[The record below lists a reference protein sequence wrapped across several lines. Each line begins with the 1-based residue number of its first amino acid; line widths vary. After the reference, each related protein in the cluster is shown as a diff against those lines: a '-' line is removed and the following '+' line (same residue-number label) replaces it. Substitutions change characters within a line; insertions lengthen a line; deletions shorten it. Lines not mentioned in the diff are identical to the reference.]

1 MTTSAITE
9 LLSSIIAMRLEKL
22 TSVKR
27 SEYAHCWIS
36 VGNQLTERDPEA
48 ALLAFDEAIRVDPS
62 AWGAYN
68 NRALIKTEQG
78 RYADAIDDCD
88 IAISAHPERA
98 LLYLSRARAKLELKL
113 YEESITDYS
122 TVIHLAPDWAVAHAQ
137 RGSARY
143 RMGQHDLAI
152 QDLDRAI
159 QLDTQYTEGYL
170 NRGAVREGIGQLEE
184 ACLDYDI
191 AIKLDP
197 CLVQAYYSRGNV
209 KSAMGQLEEAV
220 VDYSN
225 ALSLEPNHVHAYVN
239 RGVAKRSLGH
249 PEEAIRD
256 HDLAIH
262 LMGDD
267 SLAYMNRGNA
277 NSDVGRVKQAIR
289 DYEKAIELEPINA
302 PAYQSLGIEK
312 MKLRQY
318 QSALDDHRRALEL
331 EPENAEYHALVG
343 ICNAELGQES
353 TAIKDLDRAVELD
366 GASANVYCNR
376 GYVRGKLGL
385 HREALDDYGKAI
397 ELEPQTASLYFA
409 RAKVLEALEKTG
421 PASEDKKLG
430 QEIWKSDLDRRML
443 RETCEVFEGGNK
455 AEIIASGLYRV
466 ERIISLFVE
475 LLHDPQEEHRGRVSV
490 FRYKDENVETAM
502 ILKMVQ
508 ALSTLNA
515 RKKLLELGFVTEQG
529 MLFRVYQEII
539 EDILFLASGI
549 ILEEVSSNHEKYL
562 EEFYRDSIDEDGN
575 LVKGNHRWLPRKTIW
590 KHILK
595 RYEKAGSDGMEEQ
608 GNAEGLLIFL
618 QSIHRHVSGYVHT
631 RAHNIMQMY
640 DSEGK
645 LFRMCGKHD
654 GQGEEKT
661 DIEVLE
667 LSLEMLIGCAAC
679 VGKVL
684 GGQTWYD
691 CIWKLRQGVTGDS
704 NL

>member
-1 MTTSAITE
+1 
-9 LLSSIIAMRLEKL
+9 MR
-22 TSVKR
+22 SR
-27 SEYAHCWIS
+27 S
-36 VGNQLTERDPEA
+36 NQ
-48 ALLAFDEAIRVDPS
+48 
-62 AWGAYN
+62 
-68 NRALIKTEQG
+68 
-78 RYADAIDDCD
+78 
-88 IAISAHPERA
+88 
-98 LLYLSRARAKLELKL
+98 
-113 YEESITDYS
+113 
-122 TVIHLAPDWAVAHAQ
+122 
-137 RGSARY
+137 
-143 RMGQHDLAI
+143 
-152 QDLDRAI
+152 
-159 QLDTQYTEGYL
+159 
-170 NRGAVREGIGQLEE
+170 
-184 ACLDYDI
+184 
-191 AIKLDP
+191 
-197 CLVQAYYSRGNV
+197 
-209 KSAMGQLEEAV
+209 
-220 VDYSN
+220 
-225 ALSLEPNHVHAYVN
+225 NHVHAYVN

-267 SLAYMNRGNA
+267 SLAYMSRGNA

-312 MKLRQY
+312 MKLKQY
-318 QSALDDHRRALEL
+318 QSALDDHRRALAL

-353 TAIKDLDRAVELD
+353 TAIRDLDRAVELD

-409 RAKVLEALEKTG
+409 RAKVLEVLEQTG

-430 QEIWKSDLDRRML
+430 QEIWKSDLDSRML

-475 LLHDPQEEHRGRVSV
+475 LLHDPQEEHRGQVSV
-490 FRYKDENVETAM
+490 FRYKDENAETAL

-508 ALSTLNA
+508 ALSTLHS
-515 RKKLLELGFVTEQG
+515 RKKLLELGFITEQG
-529 MLFRVYQEII
+529 MLSRIYQEII
-539 EDILFLASGI
+539 EDILFLESGI
-549 ILEEVSSNHEKYL
+549 ILEEMTSDHKKYL
-562 EEFYRDSIDEDGN
+562 EDFYQDSIGEDGN
-575 LVKGNHRWLPRKTIW
+575 LATGQRRWLSRRTIW
-590 KHILK
+590 KHLEK
-595 RYEKAGSDGMEEQ
+595 WREKAGIDGMMD
-608 GNAEGLLIFL
+608 GDNTGGLVEFL
-618 QSIHRHVSGYVHT
+618 YSFHRHVSGYVHT
-631 RAHNIMQMY
+631 RAPNIMQMY

-645 LFRMCGKHD
+645 LFRMCGKYD
-654 GQGEEKT
+654 GNGEAET
-661 DIEVLE
+661 DLEVLE
-667 LSLEMLIGCAAC
+667 PSLEALILCAAC

-691 CIWKLRQGVTGDS
+691 CICKLWRGVTGAS